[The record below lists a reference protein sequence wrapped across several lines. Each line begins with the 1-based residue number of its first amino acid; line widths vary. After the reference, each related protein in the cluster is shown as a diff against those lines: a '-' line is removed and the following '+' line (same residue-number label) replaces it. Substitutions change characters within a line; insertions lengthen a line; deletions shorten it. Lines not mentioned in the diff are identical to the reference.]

1 MSAIKVPN
9 FVRGGMLGVEGQEV
23 ISSSATDAV
32 FQIPPRIGIIG
43 VQAVPAGSATYQVYA
58 TLDPS
63 VDGTNLASADWFPL
77 FSTNQTSA
85 NQKAIYGAV
94 SHIRFQHISGA
105 GTVKCSIR
113 GQ

>member
-9 FVRGGMLGVEGQEV
+9 FVRNGMLGVEGQET
-23 ISSSATDAV
+23 ISSSASDAV

-43 VQAVPAGSATYQVYA
+43 IQAVLSGSATYQVYT

-63 VDGTNLASADWFPL
+63 VDGSNLSATDWFPL
-77 FSTNQTSA
+77 FGTNQTSA

-94 SHIRFQHISGA
+94 SHIRFQHISGNP
-105 GTVKCSIR
+105 VKCSIR